1 MPAGTATSSRRRP
14 FTRRVPP
21 PTGSPTSDG
30 IQAARAAEADSAR
43 DQLHP
48 DLLRL
53 LDAFP
58 TAAAYLMGPTF
69 GILATNAIADALLS
83 PFKGETSMPRI
94 LFTHP
99 RARSVFRDW
108 KLVTSATVYALHLNA
123 AGSATPPRS
132 ATWPRNCW
140 RCQMSS
146 GPCGTTRPS
155 GSPTRA
161 YKVQPL
167 GQGPQR
173 VLGRAVH
180 RGRGV
185 DPLGGGG
192 RDGDECPDRSSSI
205 DGSTAAMPWSTPHRF
220 TSIIWCH
227 SATRRAAS
235 GASAI
240 TPALLTSTSMRR

>member
-1 MPAGTATSSRRRP
+1 M
-14 FTRRVPP
+14 
-21 PTGSPTSDG
+21 
-30 IQAARAAEADSAR
+30 QAARAAEADSAR

-83 PFKGETSMPRI
+83 PFEGETSMPRI

-155 GSPTRA
+155 GSPHPRLQSATPRT
-161 YKVQPL
+161 
-167 GQGPQR
+167 GP
-173 VLGRAVH
+173 
-180 RGRGV
+180 
-185 DPLGGGG
+185 
-192 RDGDECPDRSSSI
+192 
-205 DGSTAAMPWSTPHRF
+205 AARTWSRSTPRP
-220 TSIIWCH
+220 WGRP
-227 SATRRAAS
+227 AGRRWTRW
-235 GASAI
+235 
-240 TPALLTSTSMRR
+240 